1 MVDIY
6 LFRYKVD
13 KKIRNHCHCA
23 HCIAKSYPSLSLS
36 SELQL
41 LLLDYVNCTL
51 GPTECMAA
59 ARRLVPG

>member
-1 MVDIY
+1 MQGAKQK
-6 LFRYKVD
+6 FS
-13 KKIRNHCHCA
+13 A
-23 HCIAKSYPSLSLS
+23 TIATAPTALLHYISLS
-36 SELQL
+36 SELQ

>member
-1 MVDIY
+1 MVDMY
-6 LFRYKVD
+6 LFRYKV
-13 KKIRNHCHCA
+13 KKIRNQCHCA
-23 HCIAKSYPSLSLS
+23 NCIARLYPSLSLS
-36 SELQL
+36 SEFH

>member
-1 MVDIY
+1 MY
-6 LFRYKVD
+6 LDTRCKT
-13 KKIRNHCHCA
+13 KIFRNHCHCA
-23 HCIAKSYPSLSLS
+23 HCIAKLYPSLSLS
-36 SELQL
+36 SELQ

>member
-1 MVDIY
+1 MY
-6 LFRYKVD
+6 LDLDTRC
-13 KKIRNHCHCA
+13 KKKNSA
-23 HCIAKSYPSLSLS
+23 TIATAPTALLHYISLS
-36 SELQL
+36 SEFH